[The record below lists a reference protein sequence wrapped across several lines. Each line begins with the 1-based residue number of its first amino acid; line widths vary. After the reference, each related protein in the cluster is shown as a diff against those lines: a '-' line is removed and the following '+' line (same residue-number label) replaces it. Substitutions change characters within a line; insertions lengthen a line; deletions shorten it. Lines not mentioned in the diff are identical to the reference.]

1 MAQRFQEL
9 TMTEE
14 ERDCFLDRARLAM
27 SSEDYQMIE
36 GITLALPE
44 IIALIEQEPMTLR
57 KLRHLIFGLK
67 TEKAGKLFPPTP
79 NPPPP
84 KGPKGKRKGHG
95 RNKASKYTGARRL
108 KVTHPTLKAQDPCPE
123 CPQGTL
129 RPQKSPGLV
138 IRIVGSPP
146 ISATVW
152 ELEKLRCDTCGMV
165 FTAPPPPEAGQEKY
179 APSVGVTVALLR
191 YGSGMP
197 HYRLARLQESL
208 GVPCPES
215 TQWEVMKPLYEQAQ
229 PILDHLITQTANG
242 PLFHNDDTK
251 MRILDLRK
259 PGSATAAEIDPK
271 RKGTFTSSILGQVGP
286 YTVAL
291 YFSGWKHA
299 GENLEQVLKQRVA
312 ELEAPMQMCD
322 ALSSNTSPDF
332 ESIVCHCLS
341 HARREFVPIAKD
353 FPQECRHV
361 LDSLGKVYH
370 RDAQA
375 KDLKLTAGERLLSH
389 QTHSLPVLEELKAWM
404 QNQLDGRQVE
414 PNSGL
419 GGAIGYMLK
428 HWEPLTLFVRREGAP
443 LDNNICERALKM
455 AILHRKNSLS
465 YKTDRGA
472 KTGDLFMSLIQT
484 CRLNGINPAEYLQAI
499 ATHPE
504 AVKLVPQS
512 WLPWNYP
519 RLTEA
524 EVAAARS

>member
-1 MAQRFQEL
+1 MKRRFQEL
-9 TMTEE
+9 TMTEVQ
-14 ERDCFLDRARLAM
+14 RDAFLDRVRLVM
-27 SSEDYQMIE
+27 NPEDCRLIE
-36 GITLALPE
+36 GMTVALPE
-44 IIALIEQEPMTLR
+44 IITWIEQDPMTLK
-57 KLRHLIFGLK
+57 KLRHLIFGPK
-67 TEKAGKLFPPTP
+67 TEKTGKIFPPAP
-79 NPPPP
+79 LSPPP
-84 KGPKGKRKGHG
+84 KDPKVKRKGHG
-95 RNKASKYTGARRL
+95 RNKTSKYTGARRV

-129 RPQKSPGLV
+129 RPVKSPGLV

-152 ELEKLRCDTCGMV
+152 ELEKLRCDTCGRV
-165 FTAPPPPEAGQEKY
+165 FTVPAPPEAGQEKY

-215 TQWEVMKPLYEQAQ
+215 TQWEAMKPLFEQAQ
-229 PILDHLITQTANG
+229 PILDHLITQAANG

-259 PGSATAAEIDPK
+259 PGSATAAKIDPK
-271 RKGTFTSSILGQVGP
+271 RKGTFTSNILGQVGP

-291 YFSGWKHA
+291 YFSGWQHA
-299 GENLEQVLKQRVA
+299 GENLEEVLKKRSA
-312 ELEAPMQMCD
+312 DLEAPMQMCD
-322 ALSSNTSPDF
+322 ALSRNTSPDF
-332 ESIVCHCLS
+332 RSIVCHCLS
-341 HARREFVPIAKD
+341 HARREFVPIAKA
-353 FPQECRHV
+353 FPQECQHV
-361 LDSLGKVYH
+361 LQSLGKVYH
-370 RDAQA
+370 VDAQA
-375 KDLKLTAGERLLSH
+375 KDLKLTADQRLLSH
-389 QTHSLPVLEELKAWM
+389 QTHSRPVLDDLKAWM
-404 QNQLDGRQVE
+404 QDQLDGRKVE

-428 HWEPLTLFVRREGAP
+428 HWEPLTLFVSKEGAP

-465 YKTDRGA
+465 YKTEQGA

-484 CRLNGINPAEYLQAI
+484 CRLNGINPADYLQAI

-524 EVAAARS
+524 EVAAARI

>member
-1 MAQRFQEL
+1 
-9 TMTEE
+9 MTEV
-14 ERDCFLDRARLAM
+14 ERDAFLDRARLVM

-57 KLRHLIFGLK
+57 KLRHLIFGPK
-67 TEKAGKLFPPTP
+67 TEKTGKVFPPAP
-79 NPPPP
+79 VPPPSKDP
-84 KGPKGKRKGHG
+84 KAKRKGHG

-129 RPQKSPGLV
+129 RPVKSPRLV

-165 FTAPPPPEAGQEKY
+165 FTAPAPPKAGQEKY

-215 TQWEVMKPLYEQAQ
+215 TQWEVMKPLCEQAQ
-229 PILDHLITQTANG
+229 PILDELITQTANG

-259 PGSATAAEIDPK
+259 PGSATAAKIDPK
-271 RKGTFTSSILGQVGP
+271 RKGTFTSSILGQVGS

-299 GENLEQVLKQRVA
+299 GENLEEVLKQRVG

-322 ALSSNTSPDF
+322 ALSRNTSPDF
-332 ESIVCHCLS
+332 ESIVCHCLT

-361 LDSLGKVYH
+361 LDSLGKVY
-370 RDAQA
+370 RVDAQA
-375 KDLKLTAGERLLSH
+375 KELKLTTGERLLSH
-389 QTHSLPVLEELKAWM
+389 QTHSLPVLEELKVWM
-404 QNQLDGRQVE
+404 QDQLDGRKVE

-428 HWEPLTLFVRREGAP
+428 HWEALTLFVRKEGAP

-465 YKTDRGA
+465 YKTERGA
-472 KTGDLFMSLIQT
+472 RTGDLFMSLIQT

-499 ATHPE
+499 ATHAE